1 MSSNNLKMKLNYTS
15 RVVFRFKNVINMAKF
30 ILFAIVLSALTMYGQ
45 KTTAQ
50 KLEPVSQPEEHY
62 KQSEEEGRQ
71 QLKRLKKNYT
81 NLEEWKQ
88 RTKRIKKAILS
99 GAELDPL
106 PQKTPLNIIRTN
118 KRNLD
123 GYSVENIAFESIP
136 GVFVTGSLYKPIKEK
151 GLLPGIL
158 CPHGHWNKPE
168 DYGRFRE
175 DMQKRCASL
184 AKMGAMVFAY
194 DMVGYGDMKEYG
206 WIHSYT
212 NTLKLQLWNSI
223 RGVDFL
229 LSQKN
234 IDPKKIA
241 ITGASGG
248 GTQTFLLTAVDER
261 IAVSVPVVMVSAHF
275 KGGCVCESGMPIHKQ
290 GNFETNNA
298 EIAALAAPRP
308 MLLISD
314 GHDWTKNCPELEFPF
329 IREIYRYYDKTGNVE
344 NAHFADEV
352 HDYGISKRKAMY
364 PFLAKHLGLNLRA
377 IQNNDGEIDESGIV
391 IESYEQLKVFS
402 DKNPLPKHAILRND
416 KVRWD

>member
-1 MSSNNLKMKLNYTS
+1 
-15 RVVFRFKNVINMAKF
+15 MAKF
-30 ILFAIVLSALTMYGQ
+30 NLLAVLLLALTMRWQNTKGQ
-45 KTTAQ
+45 E
-50 KLEPVSQPEEHY
+50 LESVSLPEKHY
-62 KQSEEEGRQ
+62 QQSEEEGRQ
-71 QLKRLKKNYT
+71 QLKRLKKNY
-81 NLEEWKQ
+81 NSIEEWNLRKSA
-88 RTKRIKKAILS
+88 IKKAILI

-106 PQKTPLNIIRTN
+106 PKKTPLNIIRTN

-136 GVFVTGSLYKPIKEK
+136 GVFVTGSLYEPLERK

-158 CPHGHWNKPE
+158 CPHGHWNKPD

-194 DMVGYGDMKEYG
+194 DMIGYGDMKEHG
-206 WIHSYT
+206 WIHRYA

-229 LSQKN
+229 LSLEN

-248 GTQTFLLTAVDER
+248 GTQTFLLTAIDER

-290 GNFETNNA
+290 ENFETNNV
-298 EIAALAAPRP
+298 EIAAMAAPRP
-308 MLLISD
+308 MLLVSD
-314 GHDWTKNCPELEFPF
+314 GDDWTKNCPELEFPY
-329 IREIYRYYDKTGNVE
+329 IQKIYGYYNKVANVK
-344 NAHFADEV
+344 NAHLADEV
-352 HDYGISKRKAMY
+352 HDYGFSKRKAMY
-364 PFLAKHLGLNLRA
+364 PFMAKHLGLNLSA
-377 IQNNDGEIDESGIV
+377 IQNNEGEIDESGIA
-391 IESYEQLKVFS
+391 IEKYEVLKIFS
-402 DKNPLPKHAILRND
+402 ENNPLPKHAILRND
-416 KVRWD
+416 KVKWK